1 MVWGRVSGLRQQA
14 SGIGWW
20 VRRFGFL
27 RATATHVVSVQ
38 DSAVGSGWEDLPA
51 PLPSGWRGLPVPLP
65 LPRVGLSGAP
75 RCVFC
80 GGGCACGLS
89 VCAGLCLYTVLF
101 CFVLPLLFSSVD
113 VVPKPLKRWRRSKVC
128 GVAVVLPPVRK
139 NFAKSSWMTSWMI
152 GCKIGRRSWRRDCSC
167 VFSFRFL
174 MVLLLPEG
182 PGWLASPILW
192 PRRPPV
198 LLHLVGWVS
207 DVPPLR
213 LCTQSH
219 RFVAKPKW
227 FSPAA
232 TTWKWMGGGSPRGDA
247 PSGR

>member
-38 DSAVGSGWEDLPA
+38 DSAVGSRWEDLPA

-65 LPRVGLSGAP
+65 LPCVGLSGAP

-139 NFAKSSWMTSWMI
+139 NFAKSSWMTS
-152 GCKIGRRSWRRDCSC
+152 
-167 VFSFRFL
+167 
-174 MVLLLPEG
+174 
-182 PGWLASPILW
+182 
-192 PRRPPV
+192 
-198 LLHLVGWVS
+198 
-207 DVPPLR
+207 
-213 LCTQSH
+213 
-219 RFVAKPKW
+219 
-227 FSPAA
+227 
-232 TTWKWMGGGSPRGDA
+232 
-247 PSGR
+247 